1 MATRPENTRVQK
13 VINPGIDKRMPAGIV
28 DQVIDKETGNLV
40 GFIKDGKFY
49 NLGEK
54 VPKAVKSKANT
65 GKTERTLD
73 DIDTDLIKWQN
84 DIDYANMRMDAY
96 PTNSPE
102 YKEAQEIFNTAV
114 PKVEQ
119 LKAEVKTLQLGKES
133 STLEKDIDKK
143 EEALQKAKDRNKPTG
158 TITTDLNN
166 LKSKKTQLDTLIK
179 TEKTKAGV
187 KDTRITDG
195 KDRPRPS
202 ITDGK
207 DKPMPSNDVQGQTP
221 STPSTPPTPS
231 ASGPIVPKKT
241 KAQRRE
247 EALDVA
253 AEQDFTLPETIFKN
267 VPSLNAILKRSVKE
281 EWTPSK
287 LRKAIRDDVW
297 FKQNSKEIKARY
309 VQLYNYRDLVATGQ
323 ATGSTD
329 YEKQIANLTRQ
340 LENKARDIGSD
351 AASDP
356 DALRRTA
363 ENMYLTDQGIED
375 PMTIDFLAASI
386 RPVAG
391 MIGGKVTEGY
401 SGEALANYRT
411 LVQTARENG
420 FQISDI
426 LPGGANEQQVLS
438 GIASGTIDINRV
450 AQDARKLAAQ
460 GQPQYVRDL
469 LSQGY
474 NLSQVFKPYRQTMAN
489 ILEIGDP
496 DQIDLNDPLLRS
508 AITDKGDMNLYDFRK
523 ALRQDSRW
531 QYTAQAKEDVST
543 AALQVL
549 RDFGFQG

>member
-1 MATRPENTRVQK
+1 MATRPENTRVQN
-13 VINPGIDKRMPAGIV
+13 VFNPGIDKRMPAGFV
-28 DQVIDKETGNLV
+28 DQVTDKETGKLV

-54 VPKAVKSKANT
+54 VEEKPKAKKADSVKDLNFKIKQA
-65 GKTERTLD
+65 EIR
-73 DIDTDLIKWQN
+73 IDKNEDELFGYQESST
-84 DIDYANMRMDAY
+84 
-96 PTNSPE
+96 E
-102 YKEAQEIFNTAV
+102 YKEI
-114 PKVEQ
+114 KDSI
-119 LKAEVKTLQLGKES
+119 LRDKAEIKRLKPRLDTAKKIES
-133 STLEKDIDKK
+133 DKK
-143 EEALQKAKDRNKPTG
+143 ETKEFKKEKSSYDEKVADARKEIQIAKDTDGDVAAAEEKLKQITLAEPSARDSSKPFDPMTGRAPEFGAKPT
-158 TITTDLNN
+158 
-166 LKSKKTQLDTLIK
+166 
-179 TEKTKAGV
+179 
-187 KDTRITDG
+187 
-195 KDRPRPS
+195 
-202 ITDGK
+202 
-207 DKPMPSNDVQGQTP
+207 
-221 STPSTPPTPS
+221 PPATGGTPS
-231 ASGPIVPKKT
+231 APSTGGAGAGAGGAGAGGPIVPKKT

-267 VPSLNAILKRSVKE
+267 VPSLNAILKRSVNE

-287 LRKAIRDDVW
+287 IRKAIRDDVW

-309 VQLYNYRDLVATGQ
+309 VQLFNYRDLVATGQ

-329 YEKQIANLTRQ
+329 YEKQIADLTRK
-340 LENKARDIGSD
+340 LENKARSIGSD

-363 ENMYLTDQGIED
+363 ENMYLTNQGIED
-375 PMTIDFLAASI
+375 SMTIDFLAASI

-401 SGEALANYRT
+401 SGEALTNYKT
-411 LVQTARENG
+411 LVKTARENG

-474 NLSQVFKPYRQTMAN
+474 NLSQVFKPYRQTMAT

-508 AITDKGDMNLYDFRK
+508 AITDKGDMNLYDFKK
-523 ALRQDSRW
+523 ALRQDNRW